1 MSNPI
6 NPNDILQRILNGTST
21 DADIEDLRQW
31 FESGGIEN
39 FQAGKYNVNI
49 EQGQDIHIGDR
60 IYHGFDAEAIREI
73 IISAI
78 KDAEVK
84 ISRKSGREN
93 ITNSGKMAKEKVS
106 TAAKETKPS
115 RRPKKSNLE
124 ISIEV
129 SRNVRVFYNPRRTE
143 QQTKKALQV
152 LGSIGSGSG
161 QAVRGIMY
169 LIRKEQSTIL
179 IAKAIKAISK
189 IGKDN
194 SLIMPLMSQLLT
206 SNQNSLVIIDAMRYV
221 IKMANNNVAFIQKML
236 NLLASDDVKIKK
248 SIIVSM
254 GEVEIGTRIAI
265 DRLLSELKS
274 SKNSL
279 TLRKEVAKSLGK
291 MAVGDTKAILEMGRL
306 ATSEKNK
313 YLKACIQT
321 NLSKINC

>member
-31 FESGGIEN
+31 FENGGIEN

-60 IYHGFDAEAIREI
+60 TYEGPSAEAIREMFL
-73 IISAI
+73 SAI
-78 KDAEVK
+78 KDIK
-84 ISRKSGREN
+84 IYNSRKSGRKN
-93 ITNSGKMAKEKVS
+93 VVNAGKIANGQVNTIDKVI
-106 TAAKETKPS
+106 KPK

-124 ISIEV
+124 RSIEI
-129 SRNVRVFYNPRRTE
+129 SKNTAVFYRPKVTDKE
-143 QQTKKALQV
+143 AKKALQV
-152 LGSIGSGSG
+152 LGSLGSGSE
-161 QAVRGIMY
+161 QAVRAIMFFTK
-169 LIRKEQSTIL
+169 KEDSTIM

-194 SLIMPLMSQLLT
+194 SSVMQLMSRVLT
-206 SNQNSLVIIDAMRYV
+206 SNTNSLVIIEAMRYV
-221 IKMANNNVAFIQKML
+221 IKMDNNNIDFIQK
-236 NLLASDDVKIKK
+236 LLDLLSSNDMKIKK

-254 GEVEIGTRIAI
+254 GDVEIGTRIAI
-265 DRLLSELKS
+265 DKLLSELKL

-313 YLKACIQT
+313 YVKACIQT
-321 NLSKINC
+321 NLNKINC